1 MKEKALQLL
10 NGEAQK
16 QTRCFEINKKSQILL
31 KTIKHI
37 FMNDKAIKSAFVS
50 GEMVTINGKSYT
62 RMYTEEDLEERKKN
76 PATLSS
82 KEMDKLMG
90 QTMKD
95 MFPDLHRRQYPEQY
109 KD

>member
-1 MKEKALQLL
+1 
-10 NGEAQK
+10 
-16 QTRCFEINKKSQILL
+16 
-31 KTIKHI
+31 
-37 FMNDKAIKSAFVS
+37 MNDKAIKSVFVS

-82 KEMDKLMG
+82 KEMDKLME